1 LLDPAFYNGYVP
13 SSLRRIRA
21 SRANGALS
29 KGPKTPEGKRRAS
42 LNSLRH
48 GLLAD
53 CIVLQNESCAG
64 FEALLAQHLERFGPV
79 DGVEFGLIEEMA
91 AAYWRMRRAW
101 AIEKRTFEDAMAK
114 QTDAP
119 ADEVGRLTAAF
130 GNLAS
135 SPDLGLL
142 HRYETR
148 LHLMYQRGLH
158 NLLLLRA
165 CAPPVTP
172 FPALPPPAETT
183 PDQTNL
189 IPQADTTLPVPP
201 TRHTD
206 PSEIGTLHDPPH
218 GIPGESTVS
227 LRCPQAES

>member
-1 LLDPAFYNGYVP
+1 MLDPAFYNEYVP

-29 KGPKTPEGKRRAS
+29 GGPKTPEGKRRAS
-42 LNSLRH
+42 FNSLRH

-53 CIVLQNESCAG
+53 CIVLQNESSAG
-64 FEALLAQHLERFGPV
+64 FESLLAQHLERFGPV

-101 AIEKRTFEDAMAK
+101 AIEKRIFEDALAK
-114 QTDAP
+114 PADAP

-130 GNLAS
+130 SNLAS

-165 CAPPVTP
+165 YAPPATP

-189 IPQADTTLPVPP
+189 VPKTDTPLPVPP
-201 TRHTD
+201 
-206 PSEIGTLHDPPH
+206 PPH
-218 GIPGESTVS
+218 PDQSAKGDSWPV
-227 LRCPQAES
+227 RCQPAEG